1 MIIKKFSFENKNQI
15 WRLHISESDN
25 DKIVIET
32 REMDTKKKEIFFHCL
47 DLQTGRTIFKDLQF
61 DEKSWI
67 GIETIHNDVVI
78 LHKYANPSM
87 PGHKSVIGFN
97 IIDKKILWQY
107 DEFSFRFV
115 LNRKVYVS
123 IDSISG
129 EKFYAIDFLTGEI
142 ENLGGIK
149 VSELRRLSNLAE
161 KDYSSYKFPEI
172 FKSDRSEINEISSLI
187 TNETKNF
194 KISGNIEFINLSK
207 LLFLNYHYMNDD
219 NKVTNLFKALDKM
232 KNKVIFT
239 HVLNKS
245 TQAYVPDSFFIYKHL
260 LLLLKEKKKVEVFE
274 IK

>member
-1 MIIKKFSFENKNQI
+1 MIVKKFSFKDKNQI

-25 DKIVIET
+25 DKLIIET
-32 REMDTKKKEIFFHCL
+32 REMNTEKKEIFFHCL

-67 GIETIHNDVVI
+67 GIETIHNDVII
-78 LHKYANPSM
+78 LHKYANPNM
-87 PGHKSVIGFN
+87 PGHKSVIGYD
-97 IIDKKILWQY
+97 IVDKKILWQH
-107 DEFSFRFV
+107 DEFTFRFL
-115 LNRKVYVS
+115 LNGKVYVS
-123 IDSISG
+123 IYTIGG
-129 EKFYAIDFLTGEI
+129 EKFYAIDYITGKI
-142 ENLGGIK
+142 ENPEGVK
-149 VSELRRLSNLAE
+149 DSEVQRLSHLVE

-172 FKSDRSEINEISSLI
+172 FKSDKGKKNEISQLI
-187 TNETKNF
+187 INETKNF

-207 LLFLNYHYMNDD
+207 LFLLNYHYLNED

-239 HVLNKS
+239 QVLNKS

-260 LLLLKEKKKVEVFE
+260 LLLFREKKKVEVFE